1 VNKKNIIKRI
11 PGMGQYLGGESRQK
25 LLYVSDADNK
35 PVGDKHE
42 ISDSE
47 LFQFLLD
54 EAAEAETIQ
63 MPEILKDVDKNWK
76 IVEFETH
83 QSRKKNKSTRHVFVV
98 FKTTSIFSLRPSAKS
113 LFFFH
118 NWIE

>member
-1 VNKKNIIKRI
+1 
-11 PGMGQYLGGESRQK
+11 MGQYLGGEPRQK

-47 LFQFLLD
+47 LFRFLLD

-63 MPEILKDVDKNWK
+63 MPEILKDFDKNWK